1 MNIPPGRLA
10 RNIADVFKD
19 AGVEWLERLPGI
31 IAACEWKWSLTALP
45 PFENLSYNY
54 IAPAVRAD
62 GTEAI
67 LKIGV
72 PSPELASEIE
82 ALLLYDGQ
90 GSVRLLDVDRDLGAL
105 LLERLKPG
113 VSLLSVTDDE
123 EATHIAAQVM
133 HQLWRPVASDHPFP
147 SVTQWAAGL
156 DKMRSA
162 FVGGTGPL
170 PADLVQKAEGL
181 FAELLGSMDEPAL
194 LHGDLHHG
202 NILSA
207 ERQTWLA
214 IDPKGVVG
222 EPAYEVGAL
231 LRNVSPRLLEQPRPR
246 RIIAQRVD
254 ILSAELGFDRA
265 RILGWGL
272 AQAVLSAWWSI
283 EDHGAGWEDAI
294 RCARLIDEAMA

>member
-1 MNIPPGRLA
+1 VRQAVVARL
-10 RNIADVFKD
+10 
-19 AGVEWLERLPGI
+19 GWLPGI
-31 IAACEWKWSLTALP
+31 IAACEREWSLTALS

-62 GTEAI
+62 GTETI

-72 PSPELASEIE
+72 PSPELSSEIE
-82 ALLLYDGQ
+82 ALMLYDGR
-90 GSVRLLDVDRDLGAL
+90 GSVKLLDVDRDLGAL

-113 VSLLSVTDDE
+113 VSLLSIADDE

-133 HQLWRPVASDHPFP
+133 RQLWRPVASDHPFP

-156 DKMRSA
+156 DKMRSHFA
-162 FVGGTGPL
+162 GSTGPM
-170 PADLVQKAEGL
+170 PADLVEKAEGL
-181 FAELLGSMDEPAL
+181 FAELLDSMEEPVL
-194 LHGDLHHG
+194 LHGDLHHE

-207 ERQTWLA
+207 ERQAWLA

-222 EPAYEVGAL
+222 EPAYEAGAL
-231 LRNVSPRLLEQPRPR
+231 LCSISPRLLEQSRPS
-246 RIIAQRVD
+246 RIIARRVD

-265 RILGWGL
+265 RLLGWGL

-294 RCARLIDEAMA
+294 QRAELIDEVMA